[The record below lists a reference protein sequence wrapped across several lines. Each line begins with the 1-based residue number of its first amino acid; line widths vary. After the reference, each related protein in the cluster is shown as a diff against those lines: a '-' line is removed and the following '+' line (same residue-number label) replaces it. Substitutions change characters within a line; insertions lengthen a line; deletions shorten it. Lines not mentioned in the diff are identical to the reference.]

1 MALNPQILIWARNTA
16 GLSVEEAAHRLG
28 FKNTRE
34 RTAEERL
41 RAMEAGEEDP
51 SRSVLLN
58 MARIYHRSLLVFDLS
73 RARLQDIVREIARFA
88 GERNISRA
96 MVAYKLRRVK
106 IITLAQRE
114 ELNRR
119 YEDEWRAA
127 QERSATKDKNE
138 GGPSFYTVKR
148 RRLGPALLG
157 LVKNSLVEGFLTHTR
172 AGRILGVKPRNVDPL
187 IHMAGMRG
195 SQ

>member
-1 MALNPQILIWARNTA
+1 M
-16 GLSVEEAAHRLG
+16 LG

-138 GGPSFYTVKR
+138 GGPSYYTVKR

-172 AGRILGVKPRNVDPL
+172 AGRVLGVKPRNVDLPL
-187 IHMAGMRG
+187 YQMTEEQISAGY
-195 SQ
+195 SESSPATWTP